1 MANKNQ
7 KTISVVTDEEN
18 PIAVEIVAD
27 AIISI
32 SESIKK
38 LNNTRLN
45 RRALLLLIA
54 DNCYPIKRGY
64 TRTPI
69 SSKTIEKVLDSIEN
83 LRKAYIKDATKK

>member
-1 MANKNQ
+1 MNKNQ
-7 KTISVVTDEEN
+7 KTITVVTDEEN
-18 PIAVEIVAD
+18 PIAVELVAD

-54 DNCYPIKRGY
+54 DNCDPVKRGY

-69 SSKTIEKVLDSIEN
+69 SPKTIEKVLESIES
-83 LRKAYIKDATKK
+83 LKKAYIKDATKK